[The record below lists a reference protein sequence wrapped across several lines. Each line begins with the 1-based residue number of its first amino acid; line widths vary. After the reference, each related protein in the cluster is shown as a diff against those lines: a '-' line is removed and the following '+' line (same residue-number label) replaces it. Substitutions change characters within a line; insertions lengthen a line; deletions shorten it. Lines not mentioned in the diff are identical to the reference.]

1 MFKGKSVWF
10 VFNRQFKRSAD
21 EEIVVV
27 RDGRYNQIAAMG
39 LDWDLW
45 ILSLENWEH
54 LYLETE
60 EEKFEA

>member
-1 MFKGKSVWF
+1 M
-10 VFNRQFKRSAD
+10 
-21 EEIVVV
+21 V

-39 LDWDLW
+39 LDSDLW

-60 EEKFEA
+60 EEKLEA